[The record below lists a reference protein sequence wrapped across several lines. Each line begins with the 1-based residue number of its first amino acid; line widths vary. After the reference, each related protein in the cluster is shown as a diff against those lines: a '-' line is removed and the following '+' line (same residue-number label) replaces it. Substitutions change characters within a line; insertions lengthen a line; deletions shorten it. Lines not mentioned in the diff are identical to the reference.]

1 MKFWI
6 VWEISCDFGRVMDKD
21 RVFDSRDKAEDFV
34 KKNYKNEDDYEIE
47 EREVK

>member
-21 RVFDSRDKAEDFV
+21 RVFDSRDKAEDFLTSYQ
-34 KKNYKNEDDYEIE
+34 KEKNNE
-47 EREVK
+47 